1 MQNILYGKQN
11 KTSLRNRVNDG
22 IINKKI
28 VGGYNHLYII
38 ENMVYQECSKEKQWC
53 RLKHKEII
61 ATGIFRYRTYLYI

>member
-38 ENMVYQECSKEKQWC
+38 ENMVYQECSKEKQ
-53 RLKHKEII
+53 
-61 ATGIFRYRTYLYI
+61 